1 MSPLKDFALLA
12 KLEELDLESHKIV
25 KLWEKSERHVLSA
38 DIRHLN
44 GELLQLVIEAVKMQ
58 QEERKARRPLVET
71 RKLLRRID
79 VKIEFYKIQV
89 RKAFNLRLIN
99 ERQYE
104 SWSRGIKEIGGLL
117 GGWVKSVD
125 NSLENRSAGN
135 HPASGG
141 TPATQGKLL

>member
-1 MSPLKDFALLA
+1 MSSLKDFALLA
-12 KLEELDLESHKIV
+12 KLEELDLESHRIV
-25 KLWEKSERHVLSA
+25 KLFEKSERHVLSA

-71 RKLLRRID
+71 KKLLRQID

-99 ERQYE
+99 EKQYE
-104 SWSRGIKEIGGLL
+104 NWSRRIKEIGGLL

-125 NSLENRSAGN
+125 NSLQSR
-135 HPASGG
+135 PVTSGG
-141 TPATQGKLL
+141 KPAEQGKLL